1 MAQYQDPDDRGLQW
15 WQQSAE
21 AAEDSEVQREEQKR
35 AAEFAEAMFQIGAE
49 MMRSNGPLNR
59 RAD

>member
-21 AAEDSEVQREEQKR
+21 AIADDEAQIAEQKR
-35 AAEFAEAMFQIGAE
+35 AAEFAEVIFQIGAE
-49 MMRSNGPLNR
+49 MMRPNAEVRG
-59 RAD
+59 D